1 MADRN
6 QDDIQDDLQLGSH
19 GIPRPVLTMKQMYEA
34 MPFCRDERD
43 INFVRQGKYLAYFT
57 DDYD

>member
-34 MPFCRDERD
+34 MQCR
-43 INFVRQGKYLAYFT
+43 GFT
-57 DDYD
+57 GDYNGL